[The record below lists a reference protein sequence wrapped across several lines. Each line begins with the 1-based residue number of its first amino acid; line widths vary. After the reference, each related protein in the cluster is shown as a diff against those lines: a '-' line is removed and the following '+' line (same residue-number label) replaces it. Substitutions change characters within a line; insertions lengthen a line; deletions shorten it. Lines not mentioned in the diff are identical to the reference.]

1 MHVDACAQLYAY
13 MRTLTDTGT
22 HARTHTH
29 TRTYTFVYDIDLQHI
44 GNELYADF
52 MCQSDSSLWQVEI
65 HIKWVLH
72 SEFWWPYLGLLKP

>member
-1 MHVDACAQLYAY
+1 MRVRSYMHTCARSQTQAH
-13 MRTLTDTGT
+13 T
-22 HARTHTH
+22 HAHTH